1 MADEQPS
8 GPLSDEDVE
17 YLQNTIIQIGCEFVF
32 YGIHATLFIIAA
44 YLLIPRGFKT
54 MKYAAMLC
62 ATLALFTAATGV
74 MVLDMKTAV
83 ASMELL
89 GYDPPNL
96 DGMIKRTVVADN
108 WLFRLNFFLSDAIL
122 VWRAWVLWPGHK
134 QIQNV
139 LLSCLAVTAAGV
151 IADGTLVTV
160 DAVRAADRTGAVS
173 LMMTVPLLVTNV
185 AATVCVLRKL
195 KESWGSVHEKLQAK
209 SLYMRCE
216 TITLFGIESGL
227 VYCGISL
234 VTLVAAVIDAGIFTS
249 IWLAVSISLTG
260 LYSTFIIVLVLMDKP
275 PVQRHL
281 PAAAGG
287 KGVAPP
293 GTRSV
298 TFNMSGG
305 PGAARPPVEKPAE
318 KSRNT
323 EHGGDSILITSQTFQ
338 EARSRDASDSNV

>member
-1 MADEQPS
+1 MSNAEQPS

-17 YLQNTIIQIGCEFVF
+17 YLQIGCEFVF

-44 YLLIPRGFKT
+44 YLLIPRGFRT
-54 MKYAAMLC
+54 MKYFSLLC
-62 ATLALFTAATGV
+62 ATVALFTAATGV

-108 WLFRLNFFLSDAIL
+108 WLFRLNFLISDAVL

-139 LLSCLAVTAAGV
+139 LLGCMAVTAAGV

-185 AATVCVLRKL
+185 AATGCILKKL
-195 KESWGSVHEKLQAK
+195 FGSWESVHARIASK

-216 TITLFGIESGL
+216 TYCLFGIESGL

-260 LYSTFIIVLVLMDKP
+260 LYSTFIIVLFLMDKP

-281 PAAAGG
+281 PATSTTTATTTSGS
-287 KGVAPP
+287 
-293 GTRSV
+293 RSV
-298 TFNMSGG
+298 TFHMSGSA
-305 PGAARPPVEKPAE
+305 PRPPLEKPAE
-318 KSRNT
+318 KSRT
-323 EHGGDSILITSQTFQ
+323 GEHGGDSILITSQTFQ
-338 EARSRDASDSNV
+338 DARSRDASENAV

>member
-54 MKYAAMLC
+54 TKYAAMLC

-216 TITLFGIESGL
+216 TIALFGIESGL

-305 PGAARPPVEKPAE
+305 PGAARPQVEKPAE